1 MISNCGHDENNRYK
15 GGKAG
20 DQTGGEWA
28 LIKWY
33 NRPWKCVLR
42 HPDAKVRKMI
52 SDMATAAAKNN
63 KIGYDQNERNTFWQ
77 HLKAS
82 DYDPAKIT
90 VVCEADCS
98 SGVAAIVKAA
108 GYRSGIQKLKEV
120 SIYCYTGNL
129 RAALKAAGFEVLTES
144 KYLTGDAYLLEGDIL
159 LNDSCHT
166 AINVTTGAKASGG
179 TKGKTGLKTGK
190 AGLSLIKQFEGCRL
204 ESYKCPAGVWT
215 IGYGHTSGVTAGQ
228 VITQA
233 QADAFLVSDVEKFEK
248 KVNKYYEKYG
258 WNQNE
263 FDALVSF
270 AFNIGSIDQLTANG
284 TRSRAV
290 IAEKM
295 VQYNKAL
302 GKVLAGLTKR
312 RQAERK
318 LFLNEPGWNTSGVK
332 NDSTSSVKVDAAQG
346 KDKSLSGTYE
356 VTASDFLSLRAGAGT
371 GKTEIAKMQPREK
384 VQCYGYYTSVSGVK
398 WLYVVYKGIT
408 GFCSSEYLKKK

>member
-63 KIGYDQNERNTFWQ
+63 KIGYDQSERYTFWQ

-82 DYDPAKIT
+82 GYDPAGIT
-90 VVCEADCS
+90 VACEADCS

-108 GYRSGIQKLKEV
+108 GYRLGIQKLKDV

-129 RAALKAAGFEVLTES
+129 RAALEAAGFEVLTGS
-144 KYLTGDAYLLEGDIL
+144 KYLTGDAYLIEGDIL

-166 AINVTTGAKASGG
+166 AINVTAGAKASASGG
-179 TKGKTGLKTGK
+179 MKTGK

-204 ESYKCPAGVWT
+204 ESYKCPADVWT
-215 IGYGHTSGVTAGQ
+215 IGYGHTSGVKAGQ

-295 VQYNKAL
+295 VQYNKAS

-318 LFLNEPGWNTSGVK
+318 LFLNESGWNTSGGVK
-332 NDSTSSVKVDAAQG
+332 SDSTSSVKVDAAQG

-384 VQCYGYYTSVSGVK
+384 VQCYGYYTDVSGVK

-408 GFCSSEYLKKK
+408 GFCSSKYLKKK